1 MRAAQVAALF
11 AWANGPIEI
20 ATFSKRV
27 EGAPKQCHFV
37 CMTNKTP
44 PAGWVVQVTI
54 PAPPSPP
61 RADGSRW
68 IGAVALSAPSFEYY
82 NVAVAAPANAIAAT
96 TKHVAKAEAKNGEM
110 CVVRG
115 LSAAEIAALSLKVGE
130 VRPA

>member
-1 MRAAQVAALF
+1 
-11 AWANGPIEI
+11 
-20 ATFSKRV
+20 
-27 EGAPKQCHFV
+27 
-37 CMTNKTP
+37 MTNKTS

-61 RADGSRW
+61 RADGTRW

-82 NVAVAAPANAIAAT
+82 NVAIAAPANAIAAT
-96 TKHVAKAEAKNGEM
+96 TKHVAKAEAKDGEM

-115 LSAAEIAALSLKVGE
+115 LSAAEIAALSLKAGE